1 MKRYWHEVACKV
13 LYNRREAN
21 TPNTKGNRHMRKQ
34 LASPW
39 MRIALTLLLAGVIV
53 QFTDFFEFFGHNS
66 VIPLLIG
73 LGMGARILTSPLA
86 CVDFTELV
94 RAFSRSSSTRT
105 SKRCSPKITS

>member
-21 TPNTKGNRHMRKQ
+21 TPDTKGNRHMRKQ

-73 LGMGARILTSPLA
+73 LVIIVIGVS
-86 CVDFTELV
+86 TELIL
-94 RAFSRSSSTRT
+94 RRYNKG
-105 SKRCSPKITS
+105 KRM

>member
-66 VIPLLIG
+66 VIPLVIG
-73 LGMGARILTSPLA
+73 LVIIVIGVS
-86 CVDFTELV
+86 TELIL
-94 RAFSRSSSTRT
+94 RRYNKG
-105 SKRCSPKITS
+105 KRM

>member
-21 TPNTKGNRHMRKQ
+21 TPDTKGNRHMRKQ

-73 LGMGARILTSPLA
+73 LVIIVIGVS
-86 CVDFTELV
+86 TELILQ
-94 RAFSRSSSTRT
+94 RYNKG
-105 SKRCSPKITS
+105 KRM